1 MRWSELKLPFG
12 PPPATDPEV
21 QEAVYDSRRAGP
33 GRVFFAIPG
42 THTDGHEFARAALQQ
57 GAVAVVAE
65 RPVPGLDPSR
75 QVVVRDTR
83 VALGQMAAALAGHP
97 SHRLPVI
104 GVTGTDGKTTT
115 SILLRAALTPS
126 LGNVGSLTTV
136 DFRMGELVEPNLTR
150 QTTLEAPEVQ
160 GLLTRML
167 DAGCRAVALEVTSHA
182 LALHRVDE
190 VRFQGAVFTNV
201 THDHLDFHG
210 SWEAYLE
217 AKARL
222 LTLSGSAG
230 GFAVLNRDDHRAFPR
245 LRQRW
250 AGPLLT
256 YSAKGDP
263 EADVY
268 ASRLLPRDG
277 GWAYTAITPQG
288 SAEVALQLPG
298 RWNVGNSLAAL
309 AAGLQM
315 GHPLPE
321 LAAGLAALDSVPGR
335 MQRVR
340 LGQPFEVVVDYA
352 HTPAALT
359 LALSELRAATP
370 GRLWVVFGSA
380 GERDL
385 EKRAEMGRIAARLAD
400 QLVVTSEDPRDED
413 PEAIIAEICRGAV
426 EAGADFDHNLHLEVD
441 RSRAVRLAVERAL
454 PGDTVLLAGK
464 GHEHSILTSH
474 GAVPWDEAGEAAA
487 ALRRRQGS
495 HGLPAS

>member
-12 PPPATDPEV
+12 PPAAADPEV
-21 QEAVYDSRRAGP
+21 DEAVYDSRRAGP
-33 GRVFFAIPG
+33 GRVFFAISG
-42 THTDGHEFARAALQQ
+42 THVDGHDFVAAALRS
-57 GAVAVVAE
+57 GAEAAVTA
-65 RPVPGLDPSR
+65 RPVAGVDPGR
-75 QVVVRDTR
+75 QVVVEDTR
-83 VALGQMAAALAGHP
+83 VALGQMAAALASHP
-97 SHRLPVI
+97 SHQLPVI

-126 LGNVGSLTTV
+126 LRNVGSITTV

-160 GLLTRML
+160 GLLGRML
-167 DAGCRAVALEVTSHA
+167 GAGCRAVALEVTSHA

-217 AKARL
+217 AKATL
-222 LTLSGSAG
+222 LALSREAG
-230 GFAVLNRDDHRAFPR
+230 GFAVLNLDDHRAYPL
-245 LRQRW
+245 LRERW
-250 AGPLLT
+250 VGPLLT
-256 YSAKGDP
+256 YSATGDRG
-263 EADVY
+263 ADVY
-268 ASRLLPRDG
+268 AIRMLPVDG
-277 GWAYTAITPQG
+277 GWAYTAVTPYG
-288 SAEVALQLPG
+288 TAEVRLQLPG

-359 LALSELRAATP
+359 LALSELRAATA

-400 QLVVTSEDPRDED
+400 QVVVTSEDPRDED
-413 PEAIIAEICRGAV
+413 PEAIIGEICRGAV
-426 EAGADFDHNLHLEVD
+426 DAGADFGHNLHREVD

-464 GHEHSILTSH
+464 GHEHSILTS
-474 GAVPWDEAGEAAA
+474 GGSIPWDEAREAEA
-487 ALRRRQGS
+487 ALRRRQGPHRLQDS
-495 HGLPAS
+495 

>member
-12 PPPATDPEV
+12 PPAAADPEV
-21 QEAVYDSRRAGP
+21 DEAVYDSRRAGP
-33 GRVFFAIPG
+33 RRVFFAVSG
-42 THTDGHEFARAALQQ
+42 THVDGHDFVAAALRS
-57 GAVAVVAE
+57 GTEAAVTAHPVAG
-65 RPVPGLDPSR
+65 VDPGR
-75 QVVVRDTR
+75 QVVVEDTR

-97 SHRLPVI
+97 SHHLPVI

-126 LGNVGSLTTV
+126 LRNVGSITTV

-160 GLLTRML
+160 GLLGRML
-167 DAGCRAVALEVTSHA
+167 GAGCRAVALEVTSHA

-190 VRFQGAVFTNV
+190 VRFQGGVFTNV

-217 AKARL
+217 AKAKL
-222 LTLSGSAG
+222 LALTRRAG
-230 GFAVLNRDDHRAFPR
+230 GFAVLNLDDHRAYPL
-245 LRQRW
+245 LRERW

-256 YSAKGDP
+256 YSAAGDRA
-263 EADVY
+263 ADVY
-268 ASRLLPRDG
+268 ATGLWPQDG
-277 GWAYTAITPQG
+277 GWAYTAVTPCG
-288 SAEVALQLPG
+288 TAEVRLQLPG

-309 AAGLQM
+309 AAGLQL

-321 LAAGLAALDSVPGR
+321 LAGGLAALESVPGR

-359 LALSELRAATP
+359 LALSELRAASP

-400 QLVVTSEDPRDED
+400 QVVVTSEDPRDED

-426 EAGADFDHNLHLEVD
+426 EAGADFDHNLHREAD
-441 RSRAVRLAVERAL
+441 RSRAVRLAVEGAL

-464 GHEHSILTSH
+464 GHEHTILTSV
-474 GAVPWDEAGEAAA
+474 GALPWDEAAEAEA
-487 ALRRRQGS
+487 ALRRRFGPRQS
-495 HGLPAS
+495 SDL